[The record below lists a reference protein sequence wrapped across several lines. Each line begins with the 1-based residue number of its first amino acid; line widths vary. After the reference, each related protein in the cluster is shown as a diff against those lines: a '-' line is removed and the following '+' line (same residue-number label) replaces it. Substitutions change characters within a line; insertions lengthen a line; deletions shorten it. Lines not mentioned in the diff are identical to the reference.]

1 MGRPKTQ
8 VIHNNETTVTEICK
22 ELNVNRATVYAWAKR
37 GFLTEF
43 FLYEKGGSQFYKKDA
58 LIKFIENRFAMA
70 QAPSGED
77 SQNGPTLSESK
88 TKKERFLA
96 NMAEIEYLEKI
107 KTLVKVKSVKKVFS
121 TVCKITKNS
130 LSAIPGRIAAE
141 LAQISDIKEIEERL
155 SQEINQ
161 ALEELAS
168 SDYK

>member
-1 MGRPKTQ
+1 MNDTLPK
-8 VIHNNETTVTEICK
+8 NEITISQICR
-22 ELNVNRATVYAWAKR
+22 EMDLSRATLYAWAKR
-37 GFLTEF
+37 GFLNEF
-43 FLYEKGGSQFYKKDA
+43 FLYKKGTEIFYKKEG
-58 LIKFIENRFAMA
+58 LIKFIETRFNMA
-70 QAPSGED
+70 TTSGED

-155 SQEINQ
+155 AQEINQ
-161 ALEELAS
+161 ALEELANS
-168 SDYK
+168 EYK